1 MLEDIKK
8 ITEKE
13 DIKMELLLH
22 SIKMD
27 WPVLL
32 PILICSI
39 LTVAVAIN
47 RFVFFRKNKI
57 DRKGIK
63 KYLGK
68 LQKELA
74 NNNLEGANELSAE
87 MGGVLGDIT
96 EEAVRIFSE
105 QKKGFSRSF
114 DISAALSTRELEQH
128 LTILATIGGVCP
140 FLGLFG
146 TVVRILYTFQDLA
159 QAGNQSAAVAYG
171 IGSALIATAF
181 GLGVAIVAVILY
193 NYFQSVVS
201 KYEDNFQLIKL
212 LFLSFTDSEEDVNAG
227 FQQNVAL

>member
-1 MLEDIKK
+1 
-8 ITEKE
+8 
-13 DIKMELLLH
+13 
-22 SIKMD
+22 MD
-27 WPVLL
+27 WPVLT
-32 PILICSI
+32 PILVCSI
-39 LTVAVAIN
+39 LVIGVVIN
-47 RFVFFRKNKI
+47 RFFFYKKNKRDVI
-57 DRKGIK
+57 LFIPR
-63 KYLGK
+63 

-74 NNNLEGANELSAE
+74 KNNLQGAQNLAVQC
-87 MGGVLGDIT
+87 GGVIGEVT

-105 QKKGFSRSF
+105 QRNGFSRSF
-114 DISAALSTRELEQH
+114 DIAAALAIRKLESH
-128 LTILATIGGVCP
+128 LTILGTIGGVAP

-193 NYFQSVVS
+193 NYFQSKVAR
-201 KYEDNFQLIKL
+201 YDDDFQLIKL
-212 LFLSFTDSEEDVNAG
+212 LFLSFADSEEEANAG